1 MAIRT
6 LWHEFPGRR
15 TVAAALADEV
25 AAKLTEAVEKRGA
38 AVLVVSGGTTPA
50 LFLRALSVRKLDW
63 SKVTV
68 SLADERMVPPPAPRS
83 NEHFVTRNLLQ
94 GEAAR
99 ANFVGL
105 YVKAAS
111 LADAAAQA
119 SAHISQL
126 AAPFDVAILGMG
138 TDGHTASL
146 FQDAGNYAALIDPAG
161 AATVMPVESASAGE
175 PRLTLT
181 LQLLARTRHIFVHIE
196 GLEKKELLLK
206 SLAGAIDP
214 PLPVGRLFALAAD
227 RIKIYW
233 APAGETS

>member
-1 MAIRT
+1 MATRPA
-6 LWHEFPGRR
+6 WREFPGRR
-15 TVAAALADEV
+15 AVAAALADEV
-25 AAKLTEAVEKRGA
+25 AAKLAEAIEKRDA
-38 AVLVVSGGTTPA
+38 AVLVVSGGTTPG
-50 LFLRALSVRKLDW
+50 LFLRALSVQKLDW

-99 ANFVGL
+99 ASFVGL
-105 YVKAAS
+105 YVKAAT
-111 LADAAAQA
+111 LGDAAIQA
-119 SAHISQL
+119 SAHISEL
-126 AAPFDVAILGMG
+126 VTPFDVAVLGMG

-146 FQDAGNYAALIDPAG
+146 FQDAGNYAALVDPAG

-175 PRLTLT
+175 PRLTLA
-181 LQLLARTRHIFVHIE
+181 LQLLARTRHIFMHIE

-206 SLAGAIDP
+206 SMAGAIEP
-214 PLPVGRLFALAAD
+214 PLPVGRLFALAAE
-227 RIKIYW
+227 RINIYW